1 MALLLGPSGFGLFG
15 LYGSIADLTQNIAG
29 LGVNS
34 SGVRQIAEAA
44 GSGDEER
51 MARTAA
57 ILRRTSLVLG
67 ILGAVLLAILQSRWR
82 NSRSAIRSARQRWR
96 FCRWQFCC
104 DWCPQAR
111 EL

>member
-1 MALLLGPSGFGLFG
+1 MGRSQILRKTSQ
-15 LYGSIADLTQNIAG
+15 GS
-29 LGVNS
+29 GVNS

-51 MARTAA
+51 MAQTAA

-67 ILGAVLLAILQSRWR
+67 ILGAVLLVIFAKPVAKLTFGNTERCSG
-82 NSRSAIRSARQRWR
+82 SCASVA
-96 FCRWQFCC
+96 WQFCSS
-104 DWCPQAR
+104 WCLQAR